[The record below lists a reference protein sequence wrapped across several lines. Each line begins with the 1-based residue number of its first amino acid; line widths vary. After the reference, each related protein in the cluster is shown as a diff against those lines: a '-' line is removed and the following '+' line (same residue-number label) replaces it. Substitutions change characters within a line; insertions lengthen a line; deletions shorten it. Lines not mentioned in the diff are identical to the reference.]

1 MSDPNDELDPDA
13 ARFLRKVRWM
23 MAIAG
28 ATTLIA
34 IAAVLGVIG
43 YRVSRMEGSGTVAA
57 AAEATARL
65 PKGARVVSTAVAEDR
80 IVVTVD
86 VAGAIEIRTYDLKT
100 LKPVGRLN
108 FASEP

>member
-1 MSDPNDELDPDA
+1 MSDPADDEPDAEA
-13 ARFLRKVRWM
+13 ARFLAKVRLM
-23 MAIAG
+23 LAIAG

-43 YRVSRMEGSGTVAA
+43 YRFSRMEGSSTV
-57 AAEATARL
+57 AEATALL
-65 PKGARVVSTAVAEDR
+65 PKGARVVATAVAEDR

-100 LKPVGRLN
+100 LKPVGRLG

>member
-1 MSDPNDELDPDA
+1 MDDEPDPEA
-13 ARFLRKVRWM
+13 ARFLSKVRWM

-43 YRVSRMEGSGTVAA
+43 YRVSRMEGSPATV
-57 AAEATARL
+57 EATALL
-65 PKGARVVSTAVAEDR
+65 PKGARVVATAVAEDR

-100 LKPVGRLN
+100 LKPAGRLS
-108 FASEP
+108 FATEP

>member
-1 MSDPNDELDPDA
+1 MIDPNDEPDPDA
-13 ARFLRKVRWM
+13 ARFLAKVRWM

-43 YRVSRMEGSGTVAA
+43 YRFSRMEGSVAV
-57 AAEATARL
+57 AEATALL
-65 PKGARVVSTAVAEDR
+65 PKGARVVATAVAEDR
-80 IVVTVD
+80 IVVTLD
-86 VAGAIEIRTYDLKT
+86 VAGAIEIRTYDLKS
-100 LKPVGRLN
+100 LKPVGRLG

>member
-1 MSDPNDELDPDA
+1 MSDPADDEPDAEA
-13 ARFLRKVRWM
+13 ARFLGRVRLM

-43 YRVSRMEGSGTVAA
+43 YRFSRMEGSGAT
-57 AAEATARL
+57 AEATALL

-80 IVVTVD
+80 IVVTLD
-86 VAGAIEIRTYDLKT
+86 VAGAIEIRTCDLKT
-100 LKPVGRLN
+100 LKPAGRLN